1 LVDAQLTSRFNAF
14 RAEAVRRPRRS
25 FGAAEPDKRQSP
37 SPAVAQ
43 LQELADQE
51 LAQVRERHKARDN
64 AIRRYDTAA
73 AAVADAE
80 QAEAIATLLA
90 TGLDVSAIATVLQLD
105 PRRVREIRSAKRT
118 AGPATALAG

>member
-1 LVDAQLTSRFNAF
+1 M
-14 RAEAVRRPRRS
+14 
-25 FGAAEPDKRQSP
+25 PDKRQSS
-37 SPAVAQ
+37 SPAAAQ

-80 QAEAIATLLA
+80 QAMTRARDEQAEAIATLLA
-90 TGLDVSAIATVLQLD
+90 TGLDVSAIATVLGLD